1 MISKIKT
8 SKILDC
14 YECGALVTVSH
25 NTARVLCSQCI
36 IESWEVPAQ
45 DKKKKEGYPRGW
57 KFMAEFVHA
66 DGTVYFKGVEQPE
79 LKGKRKPT
87 KIVVKEKISKTE
99 KKKQEQSLLEEYHA
113 LKKQLKAET
122 RKTFKKKLEKRLAQI
137 AKLIK

>member
-14 YECGALVTVSH
+14 YECGALVTVAH

-36 IESWEVPAQ
+36 IEAWEVPAQ
-45 DKKKKEGYPRGW
+45 DKKKKQGYPRGW

-66 DGTVYFKGVEQPE
+66 DGTVYFKGIEQPE
-79 LKGKRKPT
+79 LKGKRKAT
-87 KIVVKEKISKTE
+87 KIIVKEKISKTE
-99 KKKQEQSLLEEYHA
+99 KKKQEQSLLEEYYA

-122 RKTFKKKLEKRLAQI
+122 RKTFKKKIEKRLAQI

>member
-1 MISKIKT
+1 
-8 SKILDC
+8 
-14 YECGALVTVSH
+14 VTVSH